1 MFDIVGCQPMLI
13 LLRYKF
19 GLFFNVDL
27 TLTLIVTNYGLLI
40 SISIP
45 ELFQAEDQF
54 KNPLKG
60 LFLRSIFIKETL

>member
-1 MFDIVGCQPMLI
+1 MLI
-13 LLRYKF
+13 LLCYKF

-27 TLTLIVTNYGLLI
+27 TLILIVTNYGLLI

-60 LFLRSIFIKETL
+60 LFL